1 MTISGKKKQQ
11 QQTASCLS
19 STISCPSHTVACP
32 TFQLCHQHL
41 INLPSGAECISV
53 SIQRKNMTLV
63 YTFKGCGGGIEEEG
77 GEKGN
82 TL

>member
-1 MTISGKKKQQ
+1 MTISEKK
-11 QQTASCLS
+11 TASCLS
-19 STISCPSHTVACP
+19 SPISCPSHTVACT

-53 SIQRKNMTLV
+53 FIQRKNMTLV
-63 YTFKGCGGGIEEEG
+63 YTFKGCGGIEEEG
-77 GEKGN
+77 GGEKGD

>member
-1 MTISGKKKQQ
+1 MTISEKKNQ
-11 QQTASCLS
+11 QQTASYLS
-19 STISCPSHTVACP
+19 STISCLPHTVAHT

-63 YTFKGCGGGIEEEG
+63 YTLKGCGGGREEEG